1 MKTKLFKTLAAT
13 AMSVLAIACAKEPVA
28 DNGQQAGVSFE
39 IENPVVIS
47 KAGEGT
53 TATQLYYQVFTAD
66 GQLIAGLPA
75 QSKPLSSLKT
85 TVTFQLVKDQTYKF
99 IFWAQTPTAGYYSF
113 AGTDDAKDI
122 RTVTANYEGKAA
134 NDENFDAFFATESFK
149 VTGPVTKTVT
159 LKRPFAQ
166 INIGTKDQLKADD
179 APAQAIDFTGAKSSV
194 TVKGVPTVF
203 SPLAATPETM
213 LTVPATVTF
222 ASAAIPTGLLKVNE
236 TDYNYLA
243 MNYVFAPAEGTVCDL
258 SAEIALTGREP
269 IQLSSP
275 TTPIK
280 RNWRTN
286 ILGSLLTSGVDFNVV
301 VDPEFEGKED
311 IHPIIVDGVAYKTLD
326 AAVAAVR
333 VGVQTIIQ
341 LNQDMSGNGV
351 KAQDGQDVIIDL
363 GGHTFDVDGE
373 LVGST
378 GTETNG
384 FQLLKGSKVTFRNG
398 TIKSKKAK
406 LLIQNYSD
414 LTLEDVTL
422 DATGGV
428 AQYVLSNNHGQVN
441 VLGTSSILAPEGQHA
456 FDVYYWPPAY
466 KDGVNVYVN
475 TTGTIRGAIEYAKT
489 SDATE
494 EAAEMYASLVI
505 DNAVL
510 ENSKFKTSFANP
522 NVKVARSVFADETAA
537 AAWIPTGYNLVT
549 VGDYYIVTSADVTP
563 VASNEGLN
571 TAFNEAANAGKEI
584 TVNLS
589 EGTFN
594 WPDSKDGN
602 NVKFPKTIN
611 VVGTS
616 KEDCFVKFSA
626 GSYPEDSDVI
636 FENVTID
643 NAVGC
648 AYNEGSLAQMVR
660 VKDVTVKN
668 CIIKNQFRILAKG
681 IVNIKNCQFINT
693 NSSGFDGYCLNY
705 YGYDGSTV
713 NVENCTFDTV
723 QKAIVIYS
731 EGHVTNYTLN
741 VKDCKFTASDS
752 STDKAAVQM
761 HTEYGI
767 HGNVTINNCT
777 ATGFKANTLS
787 PEGLWW
793 EGKNNVTPKVPTK
806 NFTIKVGGTT
816 VQTAE

>member
-1 MKTKLFKTLAAT
+1 MKQTKYILAAALTMLALGCNKEQVAVDGTPDGEEVAVTFAAELPGTITKAIGDGLT
-13 AMSVLAIACAKEPVA
+13 AKNLSVAVYDDVSNA
-28 DNGQQAGVSFE
+28 AGTHIVTLD
-39 IENPVVIS
+39 
-47 KAGEGT
+47 K
-53 TATQLYYQVFTAD
+53 TAVFDA
-66 GQLIAGLPA
+66 LH
-75 QSKPLSSLKT
+75 T
-85 TVTFQLVKDQTYKF
+85 TVEYSLVKGKTYHF
-99 IFWAQTPTAGYYSF
+99 IFWAQAEGAPYTFNPETKKVA
-113 AGTDDAKDI
+113 I
-122 RTVTANYEGKAA
+122 NYTGAA
-134 NDENFDAFFATESFK
+134 NDEKRDAFYAVKTLK
-149 VTGPVTKTVT
+149 VTGPATEPVQ
-159 LKRPFAQ
+159 LHRPFAQ
-166 INIGTKDQLKADD
+166 VNFGTSDSA
-179 APAQAIDFTGAKSSV
+179 
-194 TVKGVPTVF
+194 
-203 SPLAATPETM
+203 AATDAGVTPTASLFTATDAASSFDVFAGVGTDPVRISFTEATLPAEQ
-213 LTVPATVTF
+213 LT
-222 ASAAIPTGLLKVNE
+222 LKDG
-236 TDYNYLA
+236 TSYTYLA
-243 MNYVFAPAEGTVCDL
+243 MNYFIPAGKLSETHVSNL
-258 SAEIALTGREP
+258 SATFKGASDDVVISVPSAKV
-269 IQLSSP
+269 QA
-275 TTPIK
+275 
-280 RNWRTN
+280 NYRTN
-286 ILGSLLTSGVDFNVV
+286 IVGNLLTDQVVFNVEIVPAFEDETTIDIENITTAADLRTALANGHSAKLAADIEISKGLV
-301 VDPEFEGKED
+301 VPSGKNVVLNLGGKTIKATAAGVVAITVYGDLE
-311 IHPIIVDGVAYKTLD
+311 IAGAGTVDGGEGGDNQAINVQPGAKLVIRDGSFTVGGD
-326 AAVAAVR
+326 ANGLGNSCIENRGGEIEIYGGTFRATTPYNGRYYVLN
-333 VGVQTIIQ
+333 Q
-341 LNQDMSGNGV
+341 LNSVPGTFKVYGGKFENYDP
-351 KAQDGQDVIIDL
+351 AQGDDYL
-363 GGHTFDVDGE
+363 GGNFVAEGYK
-373 LVGST
+373 ST
-378 GTETNG
+378 
-384 FQLLKGSKVTFRNG
+384 K
-398 TIKSKKAK
+398 
-406 LLIQNYSD
+406 
-414 LTLEDVTL
+414 
-422 DATGGV
+422 
-428 AQYVLSNNHGQVN
+428 
-441 VLGTSSILAPEGQHA
+441 
-456 FDVYYWPPAY
+456 
-466 KDGVNVYVN
+466 
-475 TTGTIRGAIEYAKT
+475 
-489 SDATE
+489 
-494 EAAEMYASLVI
+494 
-505 DNAVL
+505 
-510 ENSKFKTSFANP
+510 
-522 NVKVARSVFADETAA
+522 
-537 AAWIPTGYNLVT
+537 
-549 VGDYYIVTSADVTP
+549 VGDYYVVTKEDVTP
-563 VASNEGLN
+563 VVSNEGLN

>member
-53 TATQLYYQVFTAD
+53 TATQLYYQVFD
-66 GQLIAGLPA
+66 NAGASIEGLGV
-75 QSKPLSSLKT
+75 QT
-85 TVTFQLVKDQTYKF
+85 TDLVGKAAKVSFQLVKDQTYNF
-99 IFWAQTPTAGYYSF
+99 VFWAQTTETGYYTIDETEGLKKIT
-113 AGTDDAKDI
+113 ADYTTHTD
-122 RTVTANYEGKAA
+122 A
-134 NDENFDAFFATESFK
+134 NDENRDAFFATESFK

-166 INIGTKDQLKADD
+166 INIGTKDQLKAGSAT
-179 APAQAIDFTGAKSSV
+179 APAIDFTGAKSSV
-194 TVKGVPTVF
+194 TVTGVPTVF

-222 ASAAIPTGLLKVNE
+222 ASAAIPTEPLNVKG

-258 SAEIALTGREP
+258 SAEIVLTGREP

-301 VDPEFEGKED
+301 VDPSFEGEIPMVTVNTLAELKTAVSNGGIVTLAKDIDVDDAVSIEVEKGKELVLNLNGHKISNSQD
-311 IHPIIVDGVAYKTLD
+311 IWNDTQNSLISVSGIVTVKGAGKVLAKENDCYTFNVKNGGRLIIEDGDFIGNVSVIQIQEGLCEIKGGTFKLAQTWPSVGNGYDYTINLID
-326 AAVAAVR
+326 AA
-333 VGVQTIIQ
+333 G
-341 LNQDMSGNGV
+341 
-351 KAQDGQDVIIDL
+351 KDGTANAIV
-363 GGHTFDVDGE
+363 
-373 LVGST
+373 
-378 GTETNG
+378 
-384 FQLLKGSKVTFRNG
+384 
-398 TIKSKKAK
+398 
-406 LLIQNYSD
+406 
-414 LTLEDVTL
+414 
-422 DATGGV
+422 TGGSFYKFNPSSNDAENPHKNFV
-428 AQYVLSNNHGQVN
+428 A
-441 VLGTSSILAPEGQHA
+441 EG
-456 FDVYYWPPAY
+456 Y
-466 KDGVNVYVN
+466 KS
-475 TTGTIRGAIEYAKT
+475 TK
-489 SDATE
+489 
-494 EAAEMYASLVI
+494 
-505 DNAVL
+505 
-510 ENSKFKTSFANP
+510 
-522 NVKVARSVFADETAA
+522 
-537 AAWIPTGYNLVT
+537 
-549 VGDYYIVTSADVTP
+549 VGDYYVVTKEDVTP

-571 TAFNEAANAGKEI
+571 AAFNEAVNAGKEI

-616 KEDCFVKFSA
+616 KEDCFVRFSA

-761 HTEYGI
+761 HTEFGI

-777 ATGFKANTLS
+777 ATGFKANALS

-793 EGKNNVTPKVPTK
+793 EGNNNTKAPTK
-806 NFTIKVGGTT
+806 NFTIKVDGTT